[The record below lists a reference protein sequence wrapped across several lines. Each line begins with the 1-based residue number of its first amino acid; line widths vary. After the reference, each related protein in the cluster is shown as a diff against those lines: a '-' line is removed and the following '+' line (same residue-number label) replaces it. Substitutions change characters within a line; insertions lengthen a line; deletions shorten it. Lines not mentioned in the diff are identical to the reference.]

1 MPKKAEHPK
10 KFQKPI
16 PKALDNRSK
25 QKERDRGEKK
35 MAKGKSKKGRC

>member
-10 KFQKPI
+10 KFQKST
-16 PKALDNRSK
+16 PKALDNRGK